1 MIEDNSIDF
10 ERKKFMKKPFLA
22 GLAIIILLGI
32 SACSLK
38 ESHQTKPVE
47 LTISAA
53 ASLNE
58 SLIEIK
64 KNFEKENQ
72 HIRIL
77 FNIGSSGALK
87 QQVLQGAPVDLFLSA
102 SHEQFI
108 ELTQEGLID
117 KQNQTELL
125 GNQLVLITNKEKPS
139 KLNGFTDLNSGHI
152 KKIAIGI
159 PESVPAGKYAKQTL
173 QNTGIWEQIEP
184 MIIQTKDVR
193 QVLTYVE
200 TGNVDAG
207 IVYMTDA
214 KVSDKV
220 KVVAVADEQAHDPI
234 VYPGGIINSTS
245 NKKEAELFLSYLQSN
260 TAKTIFEK
268 YGFIVLD

>member
-1 MIEDNSIDF
+1 
-10 ERKKFMKKPFLA
+10 MKNPFLVVFV
-22 GLAIIILLGI
+22 ILLLVGLT
-32 SACSLK
+32 ACSPE
-38 ESHQTKPVE
+38 ESHQSKPVE
-47 LTISAA
+47 ITISAA

-64 KNFEKENQ
+64 EHFEKENKN
-72 HIRIL
+72 IKIL
-77 FNIGSSGALK
+77 YNIGGSGALK
-87 QQVLQGAPVDLFLSA
+87 QQILQGAPVDLFLSA
-102 SHEQFI
+102 SHDQFT
-108 ELTQEGLID
+108 ELIQEGLID
-117 KQNQTELL
+117 AQKQFDLL
-125 GNQLVLITNKEKPS
+125 GNQLVLITNKENPAQ
-139 KLNGFTDLNSGHI
+139 LNGFSNLTDRQV

-173 QNTGIWEQIEP
+173 QNTGIWEQIQP
-184 MIIQTKDVR
+184 IVIQTKDVR

-207 IVYMTDA
+207 IVYMTDV

-220 KVVAVADEQAHDPI
+220 NVVAVAGEQTHDSI
-234 VYPGGIINSTS
+234 IYPAGIIKSTPHI
-245 NKKEAELFLSYLQSN
+245 KEVELFLDYLQSN

>member
-1 MIEDNSIDF
+1 MTKSF
-10 ERKKFMKKPFLA
+10 FLA
-22 GLAIIILLGI
+22 GIAIIVLLGI
-32 SACSLK
+32 SACSPK

-64 KNFEKENQ
+64 KIFEKENQ
-72 HIRIL
+72 QIKIL
-77 FNIGSSGALK
+77 YNIGSSGALK
-87 QQVLQGAPVDLFLSA
+87 QQILQGAPVDLFLSA
-102 SHEQFI
+102 SQEHFI
-108 ELTQEGLID
+108 ALTQEGLID

-125 GNQLVLITNKEKPS
+125 GNKLVLITNKENSAKI
-139 KLNGFTDLNSGHI
+139 NGFIDLNSGQI

-173 QNTGIWEQIEP
+173 QNSGIWEQIHTKV
-184 MIIQTKDVR
+184 IQTKDVR

-207 IVYMTDA
+207 IVYMTDV

-220 KVVAVADEQAHDPI
+220 KVVAVAEEQSHDPI
-234 VYPGGIINSTS
+234 IYPGGIITSTS